1 MTTLS
6 DIDGLLK
13 DYYAGPVRDQLNNE
27 LMIFDLF
34 NRRKMTWT
42 GRKVIMPVRTARNG
56 SGAFRAE
63 NTTLPGAGNNTY
75 LDLNIECKY
84 LYGRMSLTG
93 PAIAQAKASQGAFL
107 NALESELDGAME
119 TVKNVADAQAF
130 VGGGCV
136 GFIHDQAIG
145 ANVNHPFSG
154 NLEAIPL
161 NGGVAVNCKIVRLSD
176 YQVVQTTT
184 CKQGAAAGQILF
196 GGTVNLSGAGAGA
209 HAVGLNGAA
218 AVVVEDDPAGLKT
231 NLTVSGIYTNIAGGE
246 YANPNLHFTANRQ
259 TGQPGAALQS
269 TVRAVAADGAMS
281 SLITPR
287 TLQFILDEIMTAS
300 GEMPNCMISHYIFRQ
315 EYLGLLVQSVA
326 AGGGMVPATAYQKDV
341 DGGDAGFRG
350 GFSFNGIPLK
360 VSRHCGK
367 GLVVFLRT
375 DSWTVTE
382 VEDPGFADLDGNIL
396 SRNASIDA
404 YEAFVR
410 YYYNLVCSNPNR
422 NGILVGITY

>member
-1 MTTLS
+1 MAALN

-34 NRRKMTWT
+34 NRRKMSWT

-63 NTTLPGAGNNTY
+63 GIALPGAGNNTY

-136 GFIHDQAIG
+136 GFIHDQAAG
-145 ANVNHPFSG
+145 AVTDHPFSG
-154 NLEAIPL
+154 NLEAMPV
-161 NGGVAVNCKIVRLSD
+161 NAAAPVNCKIVRLSD
-176 YQVVQTTT
+176 YAVVQTTT
-184 CKQGAAAGQILF
+184 VRQSANAGQCLFGAA
-196 GGTVNLSGAGAGA
+196 VNLSAAG
-209 HAVGLNGAA
+209 HAIGTRGAA
-218 AVVVEDDPAGLKT
+218 AVVVDADPAGLDT
-231 NLTVSGIYTNIAGGE
+231 TLTVAGIYTNLAGGP
-246 YANPNLHFTANRQ
+246 YANPEQHFTVDRNAAAGATLRSIVRSI
-259 TGQPGAALQS
+259 TTDGQ
-269 TVRAVAADGAMS
+269 VS

-287 TLQFILDEIMTAS
+287 TLQFMLDEISTES
-300 GEMPNCMISHYIFRQ
+300 GEMPNCMIAHYIFRQ
-315 EYLGLLVQSVA
+315 EYLGLLTQSVT
-326 AGGGMVPATAYQKDV
+326 AGGGMVAATAYQKDV
-341 DGGDAGFRG
+341 DNGDAGFRG
-350 GFSFNGIPLK
+350 GFTFNGIPLK

-367 GLVVFLRT
+367 GLLVFLKT

-382 VEDPGFADLDGNIL
+382 VEDPGFADLDGNVL
-396 SRNASIDA
+396 SRSANTDA

-422 NGILVGITY
+422 NGILVALSY